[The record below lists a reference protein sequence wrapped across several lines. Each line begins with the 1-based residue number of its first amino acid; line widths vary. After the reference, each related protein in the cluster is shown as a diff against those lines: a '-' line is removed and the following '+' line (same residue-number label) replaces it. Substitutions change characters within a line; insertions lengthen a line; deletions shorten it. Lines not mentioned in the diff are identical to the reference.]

1 MSKSIC
7 LRDERNS
14 LQKGSLCRALVPS
27 EHCLHKAD
35 VGSCQP
41 ALGAGGP
48 TTHHGRPAPEL
59 APGLSPHLPYIL
71 FFKPNLR
78 TRTPFLMKQDVR
90 QNQVKAVSKVC
101 AFSPSPATQ
110 HSTPL
115 PRQLPFSEQQIS
127 STDGHQSGKELWLH
141 L

>member
-1 MSKSIC
+1 MRGIPFRKDPCAEHWC
-7 LRDERNS
+7 LASTAFTRQTWAAAS
-14 LQKGSLCRALVPS
+14 QPSVPG
-27 EHCLHKAD
+27 A
-35 VGSCQP
+35 QP
-41 ALGAGGP
+41 
-48 TTHHGRPAPEL
+48 THHGRPAPEL